1 MTSSVSIARYI
12 PALRRATELA
22 IKLDPRSIALI
33 PSSKVRTASG
43 AYDYQD
49 QTPRATQTFTLESN
63 SSTLTGISATSGGTT
78 ESESGA
84 SAKHWYYYLVGRYD
98 AIMEIGDYWID
109 GNTTY
114 TIKSIQPKNDYERRA
129 IVEAVGDDPNYG

>member
-49 QTPRATQTFTLESN
+49 QTPRATQTFTLEAINAN
-63 SSTLTGISATSGGTT
+63 SSGIASSPSDAGTT
-78 ESESGA
+78 HQWE
-84 SAKHWYYYLVGRYD
+84 YYLIGRYN
-98 AIMEIGDYWID
+98 AVMEIGDTWID

-129 IVEAVGDDPNYG
+129 YVIAQGGDPNYG